1 MFHFSN
7 MTPFHVFEE
16 LACSD
21 TFYAEG
27 GDLGKERKLQ
37 RGGNEVAF
45 HQELVA
51 QLTAAERCLEDA
63 WTNHQHKIMLVE
75 DGSC

>member
-1 MFHFSN
+1 

-37 RGGNEVAF
+37 REGNEVAF

-63 WTNHQHKIMLVE
+63 WTNHQHKIMPVE

>member
-1 MFHFSN
+1 

-27 GDLGKERKLQ
+27 GDLGKERKLP

-45 HQELVA
+45 PQELVA
-51 QLTAAERCLEDA
+51 QVIAAGRRLEDA
-63 WTNHQHKIMLVE
+63 LQIYMWYNQTTNTR
-75 DGSC
+75 

>member
-1 MFHFSN
+1 
-7 MTPFHVFEE
+7 MTPFHFFLEK

-27 GDLGKERKLQ
+27 GDLGEEGKLQ

-51 QLTAAERCLEDA
+51 QVT
-63 WTNHQHKIMLVE
+63 V
-75 DGSC
+75 S

>member
-1 MFHFSN
+1 MLTNYISFPN
-7 MTPFHVFEE
+7 MRPFYVFEE

-27 GDLGKERKLQ
+27 GDRVKERNLQ

-51 QLTAAERCLEDA
+51 QLAAAERRSDL
-63 WTNHQHKIMLVE
+63 NMQ
-75 DGSC
+75 